1 MGSPDFSVPVLDAL
15 NAAGHEIVC
24 VYCQQPRPAGR
35 GQKDRRTP
43 VHDRAAELGLSIRHP
58 GSLRSPEDL
67 SAFAALNADIAVV
80 AAYGLVLPS
89 GILSAPKQG
98 CVNIHASLLPRW
110 RGAAP
115 IHRAVMAGDGETG
128 ISIMRMDAGLDTGP
142 VLLRTATPINAT
154 DTAGDVHDR
163 LSAMGAALITGA
175 LDRLNE
181 MIPEPQEA
189 QEATYARKIDGNET
203 RVDWNRPAHFV
214 DRQIRGLSPIP
225 GAWTTFK
232 GERIRLLSSVPA
244 DGRGKAG
251 QVLDRNLTIACGTGA
266 VCVTRLQRAGRRAMD
281 TAEAMIGWKDA
292 PGTFDYLFGNDGYEG
307 SAPASGYPR
316 SH

>member
-1 MGSPDFSVPVLDAL
+1 MGSPDFSVVALNAL

-24 VYCQQPRPAGR
+24 VYCQPPRPAGR

-43 VHDRAAELGLSIRHP
+43 VHVRAAELGLPIRHP

-89 GILSAPKQG
+89 GILRAPKQG

-142 VLLRTATPINAT
+142 VLLRAATPINAT
-154 DTAGDVHDR
+154 DTTGDVHDR
-163 LSAMGAALITGA
+163 LSAMGATLITGA

-181 MIPEPQEA
+181 LTPEPQEA
-189 QEATYARKIDGNET
+189 QEATYAGKINGTET
-203 RVDWNRPAHFV
+203 RVDWSRPAHFV
-214 DRQIRGLSPIP
+214 DRQIRGLAPVP
-225 GAWTTFK
+225 GAWTTFN
-232 GERIRLLSSVPA
+232 GERVRLLSSVQA

-251 QVLDRNLTIACGTGA
+251 QVLDRNLTVACGTGA
-266 VCVTRLQRAGRRAMD
+266 VRVTRLQRAGRRAMN
-281 TAEAMIGWKDA
+281 TAEAIIGWKDA
-292 PGTFDYLFGNDGYEG
+292 PGN
-307 SAPASGYPR
+307 
-316 SH
+316 

>member
-1 MGSPDFSVPVLDAL
+1 MRIVFMGSPDFSVVALNAL

-24 VYCQQPRPAGR
+24 VYCQPPRPAGR

-43 VHDRAAELGLSIRHP
+43 VHVRAAELGLPIRHP

-89 GILSAPKQG
+89 GILCAPKQG

-142 VLLRTATPINAT
+142 VLLRAATPINAT
-154 DTAGDVHDR
+154 DTTGDVHDR
-163 LSAMGAALITGA
+163 LSAMGATLITGA

-181 MIPEPQEA
+181 LTPEPQEA
-189 QEATYARKIDGNET
+189 QEATYAGKINGTET
-203 RVDWNRPAHFV
+203 RVDWSRPAHFV
-214 DRQIRGLSPIP
+214 DRQIRGLAPVP
-225 GAWTTFK
+225 GAWTTFN
-232 GERIRLLSSVPA
+232 GERVRLLSSVQA

-251 QVLDRNLTIACGTGA
+251 QVLDRNLTVACGTGA
-266 VCVTRLQRAGRRAMD
+266 VRVTRLQRAGRRAMN
-281 TAEAMIGWKDA
+281 TAEAIIGWKDA
-292 PGTFDYLFGNDGYEG
+292 PGN
-307 SAPASGYPR
+307 
-316 SH
+316 

>member
-1 MGSPDFSVPVLDAL
+1 MRIVFMGSPDFSVVALNAL

-24 VYCQQPRPAGR
+24 VYCQPPRPAGR

-43 VHDRAAELGLSIRHP
+43 VHVRAAELGLPIRHP

-89 GILSAPKQG
+89 GILCAPKQG

-142 VLLRTATPINAT
+142 VLLRAATPINAT
-154 DTAGDVHDR
+154 DTTGDVHDR
-163 LSAMGAALITGA
+163 LSAMGATLITGA

-181 MIPEPQEA
+181 LTPEPQEA
-189 QEATYARKIDGNET
+189 QEVTYAGKINGTET
-203 RVDWNRPAHFV
+203 RVDWSRPAHFV
-214 DRQIRGLSPIP
+214 DRQIRGLAPVP
-225 GAWTTFK
+225 GAWTTFN
-232 GERIRLLSSVPA
+232 GERVRLLSSVQA

-251 QVLDRNLTIACGTGA
+251 QVLDRNLTVACGTGA
-266 VCVTRLQRAGRRAMD
+266 VRVTRLQRAGRRAMN
-281 TAEAMIGWKDA
+281 TAEAIIGWKDA
-292 PGTFDYLFGNDGYEG
+292 PGN
-307 SAPASGYPR
+307 
-316 SH
+316 

>member
-1 MGSPDFSVPVLDAL
+1 MGSPDFSVVALNAL

-24 VYCQQPRPAGR
+24 VYCQPPRPAGR

-43 VHDRAAELGLSIRHP
+43 VHVRAAELGLPIRHP

-89 GILSAPKQG
+89 GILCAPKQG

-142 VLLRTATPINAT
+142 VLLRAATPINAT
-154 DTAGDVHDR
+154 DTTGDVHDR
-163 LSAMGAALITGA
+163 LSAMGATLITGA

-181 MIPEPQEA
+181 LTPEPQEA
-189 QEATYARKIDGNET
+189 QEATYAGKINGTET
-203 RVDWNRPAHFV
+203 RVDWSRPAHFV
-214 DRQIRGLSPIP
+214 DRQIRGLAPVP
-225 GAWTTFK
+225 GAWTTFN
-232 GERIRLLSSVPA
+232 GERVRLLSSVQA

-251 QVLDRNLTIACGTGA
+251 QVLDRNLTVACGTGA
-266 VCVTRLQRAGRRAMD
+266 VRVTRLQRAGRRAMN
-281 TAEAMIGWKDA
+281 TAEAIIGWKDA
-292 PGTFDYLFGNDGYEG
+292 PGN
-307 SAPASGYPR
+307 
-316 SH
+316 

>member
-1 MGSPDFSVPVLDAL
+1 VRIVFMGSPDFSVVALNAL

-24 VYCQQPRPAGR
+24 VYCQPPRPAGR

-43 VHDRAAELGLSIRHP
+43 VHVRAAELGLPIRHP

-89 GILSAPKQG
+89 GILCAPKQG

-142 VLLRTATPINAT
+142 VLLRAATPINAT
-154 DTAGDVHDR
+154 DTTGDVHDR
-163 LSAMGAALITGA
+163 LSAMGATLITGA

-181 MIPEPQEA
+181 LTPEPQEA
-189 QEATYARKIDGNET
+189 QEATYAGKINGTET
-203 RVDWNRPAHFV
+203 RVDWSRPAHFV
-214 DRQIRGLSPIP
+214 DRQIRGLAPVP
-225 GAWTTFK
+225 GAWTTFN
-232 GERIRLLSSVPA
+232 GERVRLLSSVQA

-251 QVLDRNLTIACGTGA
+251 QVLDRNLTVACGTGA
-266 VCVTRLQRAGRRAMD
+266 VRVTRLQRAGRRAMN
-281 TAEAMIGWKDA
+281 TAEAIIGWKDA
-292 PGTFDYLFGNDGYEG
+292 PGN
-307 SAPASGYPR
+307 
-316 SH
+316 

>member
-1 MGSPDFSVPVLDAL
+1 MRIVFMGSPDFSVVALNAL

-24 VYCQQPRPAGR
+24 VYCQPPRPAGR

-43 VHDRAAELGLSIRHP
+43 VHVRAAELGLPIRHP

-89 GILSAPKQG
+89 GILCAPKQG

-142 VLLRTATPINAT
+142 VLLRAATPINAT
-154 DTAGDVHDR
+154 DTTGDVHDR
-163 LSAMGAALITGA
+163 LSAMGATLITGA

-181 MIPEPQEA
+181 LTPEPQEA
-189 QEATYARKIDGNET
+189 QEATYAGKINGTET
-203 RVDWNRPAHFV
+203 RVDWSRPAHFV
-214 DRQIRGLSPIP
+214 DRQIRGLAPVP
-225 GAWTTFK
+225 GAWTTFN
-232 GERIRLLSSVPA
+232 GERVRLLSSV
-244 DGRGKAG
+244 
-251 QVLDRNLTIACGTGA
+251 
-266 VCVTRLQRAGRRAMD
+266 
-281 TAEAMIGWKDA
+281 
-292 PGTFDYLFGNDGYEG
+292 
-307 SAPASGYPR
+307 
-316 SH
+316 

>member
-1 MGSPDFSVPVLDAL
+1 VRIVFMGSPDFSVVALNAL

-24 VYCQQPRPAGR
+24 VYCQPPRPAGR

-43 VHDRAAELGLSIRHP
+43 VHVRAAELGLPIRHP

-89 GILSAPKQG
+89 GILCAPKQG

-142 VLLRTATPINAT
+142 VLLRAATPINAT
-154 DTAGDVHDR
+154 DTTGDVHDR
-163 LSAMGAALITGA
+163 LSAMGATLITGA

-181 MIPEPQEA
+181 LTPEPQEA
-189 QEATYARKIDGNET
+189 QEVTYAGKINGTET
-203 RVDWNRPAHFV
+203 RVDWSRPAHFV
-214 DRQIRGLSPIP
+214 DRQIRGLAPVP
-225 GAWTTFK
+225 GAWTTFN
-232 GERIRLLSSVPA
+232 GERVRLLSSVQA

-251 QVLDRNLTIACGTGA
+251 QVLDRNLTVACGTGA
-266 VCVTRLQRAGRRAMD
+266 VRVTRLQRAGRRAMN
-281 TAEAMIGWKDA
+281 TAEAIIGWKDA
-292 PGTFDYLFGNDGYEG
+292 PGN
-307 SAPASGYPR
+307 
-316 SH
+316 